1 MPRVSFSD
9 LESPYHL
16 SDSIEAVDHFSKLI
30 ADWVDSEIIKEIT
43 EESMRDEIKK
53 PEIGAT
59 CTWGDGP
66 DVMVTLKDKPY
77 ILYEDPSDHDHFMH
91 GVVWEGSFDLTAKE
105 ALDLASRLQQA
116 AFAAM
121 ELDRTAIEYEKREKM
136 KNKSCTCVGGT
147 RYIKADANEVLR
159 CVVCKGRA
167 K

>member
-77 ILYEDPSDHDHFMH
+77 ILYEDPSDHAHFVH
-91 GVVWEGSFDLTAKE
+91 GVVWEGSFDLTAEE
-105 ALDLASRLQQA
+105 ALALASKLSS
-116 AFAAM
+116 AAM
-121 ELDRTAIEYEKREKM
+121 AAMRLDSDLIEYEQREKM
-136 KNKSCTCVGGT
+136 KNKSCTCIGGT
-147 RYIKADANEVLR
+147 QYVKNDNNEVMR
-159 CVVCKGRA
+159 CMVCRGKA